1 MLDGGRMAFVILEV
15 IRGGRRIA
23 PEKEAIVHLI
33 GLALIITMAV
43 IVTYFD
49 ILRIIG
55 GGSLFE

>member
-1 MLDGGRMAFVILEV
+1 VLLEV

-23 PEKEAIVHLI
+23 PEKEAIVHLV

-43 IVTYFD
+43 VVTYFD
-49 ILRIIG
+49 VLRIIG